1 MNLKQKDNSFQKLRF
16 IIFLKEIYEKH
27 LIHRDLKP
35 ENLFLKNDLRLMIGD
50 FGVAKQL
57 QDGTVHANSLIGTLN
72 YMAPEILRR
81 EKYSNKV
88 DIYALGCI
96 IYELCTLN
104 FYSGNKTG
112 GKK

>member
-1 MNLKQKDNSFQKLRF
+1 
-16 IIFLKEIYEKH
+16 
-27 LIHRDLKP
+27 
-35 ENLFLKNDLRLMIGD
+35 MIGD

-112 GKK
+112 GKINVRFYGEDLKNLIDKLVENEPNKRPSIDEIEKIVNDFIS